1 MAQDFTVV
9 QLEKILL
16 QKKAKLESL
25 IQERDRLKKK
35 LAQLERRIAEIG
47 GIIRDGHKPRRAR
60 RRPKNAKTLI
70 EAVSEVLAQHKKG
83 LSLKELASKVL
94 ESGYKTGST
103 NFQNTVYQCLYHN
116 ADKLAHDAKT
126 HIYRAK

>member
-1 MAQDFTVV
+1 MEKGYTVV

-35 LAQLERRIAEIG
+35 LAQLEGRIAEIG
-47 GIIRDGHKPRRAR
+47 GIIRDERKPRRSR

-70 EAVSEVLAQHKKG
+70 EAVAEVLTQHKKG
-83 LSLKELASKVL
+83 LSLKDLASKVL
-94 ESGYKTGST
+94 ESGYKTGSA

-126 HIYRAK
+126 HLYRVK